1 MRSETKEKVSFR
13 AEEPRVEKLVSQHC
27 SSKAQRK
34 ILKCNPNQFCFLP
47 PPPPLSKQN
56 TLKADSPYL
65 IALFKRH
72 LLLEFGIINFSGAHC
87 QHVSKYKCGTRACVV
102 HGIELAFSI
111 SPFLTSR
118 KVIIKLV
125 DAGA

>member
-1 MRSETKEKVSFR
+1 M
-13 AEEPRVEKLVSQHC
+13 EKLVSQHC
-27 SSKAQRK
+27 SSEAQRK
-34 ILKCNPNQFCFLP
+34 ILKCNTNQFCFLP
-47 PPPPLSKQN
+47 HRLKQN
-56 TLKADSPYL
+56 TLKADSLYL

-87 QHVSKYKCGTRACVV
+87 QHVSKYKCGTHTCVL

-111 SPFLTSR
+111 SLFLTSR

-125 DAGA
+125 DAEACGYSN